1 MVNKVSLTIDPSLF
15 NESFTPES
23 LSNRKGHRVGFY
35 QAARG
40 KYVLTTEAAAGKRK
54 LCTNLDKLA
63 RLMQQSN
70 FELEFSQFTPE
81 QARKFCTFAVRMQQA
96 VAVHNLH
103 LDVKK
108 RRFYNRILLWLPIIR
123 YLFRYL
129 LAHAPQIDKL
139 YQEAFYNAVKSHR
152 FHIDT
157 LHSKDLNEL
166 ERVACRFFN
175 QQKIAGPKKA
185 EIVSELDF
193 MKHILTQMPTP
204 PDFTP
209 HVVTT
214 AATTQ
219 TAQPRLTSSA
229 LPAFKIP
236 PPPAVLINRPDLK
249 IEARDVDVA
258 ALKTDIQKFINELG
272 LEIGM
277 LYTDQAFRLLNDR
290 EQKEIQTKVNELV
303 NHLES
308 LHKTLERK
316 TDIEALNGFRNK
328 FNALRMQKIVYFKE
342 FEEIIQDN
350 FEEIGSPEN
359 LEIDAFCPDAAKVA
373 DNVIPG

>member
-1 MVNKVSLTIDPSLF
+1 MVNKVSLSIDPSLF
-15 NESFTPES
+15 NEPFTPES

-35 QAARG
+35 RATRG

-70 FELEFSQFTPE
+70 FELDFSQFTPE

-96 VAVHNLH
+96 VSVHNLH

-129 LAHAPQIDKL
+129 LAHAPQVDKV

-152 FHIDT
+152 FHIDM
-157 LHSKDLNEL
+157 LSSNDLKEL

-175 QQKIAGPKKA
+175 QQKIAESKKA
-185 EIVSELDF
+185 EIENELDF
-193 MKHILTQMPTP
+193 MKHILTQIPTP
-204 PDFTP
+204 ADFTP
-209 HVVTT
+209 HIVTT

-219 TAQPRLTSSA
+219 TAQSRLTSSA

-236 PPPAVLINRPDLK
+236 PPPAVLIDRSRLK
-249 IEARDVDVA
+249 NEARDVDVA
-258 ALKTDIQKFINELG
+258 ALRTYIQKFINELG
-272 LEIGM
+272 LEIGA
-277 LYTDQAFRLLNDR
+277 LYTDQAFRLLSDR
-290 EQKEIQTKVNELV
+290 EQREIQVKVNELV
-303 NHLES
+303 NNLES

-316 TDIEALNGFRNK
+316 TDVEALNGFRNK
-328 FNALRMQKIVYFKE
+328 FNALRMQKIIYFKE
-342 FEEIIQDN
+342 FEEMIQDN
-350 FEEIGSPEN
+350 FEEIDSPEN
-359 LEIDAFCPDAAKVA
+359 LEINPFCPNSAEFA
-373 DNVIPG
+373 DNVLPG